1 MLESYSSSL
10 TLRILDKHRILR
22 NVARATAGK
31 TTEDNMRACIIKM
44 ILSTDMVFHYEL
56 QANLAS
62 LVEITAYRLHQRDME
77 ATADMP
83 PATTTTS
90 DNPHHRSSASTDNSI
105 SSLNTAD
112 LSLPSPTAAPSPSS
126 STKSNGCTDSSSEH
140 FVTDIFRGDKSPLPH
155 FEQRY
160 SYFSDTDCGDVY
172 PLMLDDPLLDQQE
185 RQMMCQIILHAADI
199 SNPLR
204 PWPVCRNWST
214 LVCQE
219 FFRQG
224 DEEKK
229 HGLPVSPNMD
239 RDCVTQMMVGMQFGD
254 YIVGP
259 FFELFA
265 TLFPR
270 ADTLVQQLKQNR
282 IEWQNMEDENAEKTT
297 STTATKSAD
306 HRISKVSSA
315 ASSATN
321 ISQQSAA
328 TAPAGV
334 PGEHGRQPSDMLP
347 DRNILNPAGRRVS
360 VAAGM
365 VVIPDNIEE
374 SVVKTPAKVRR
385 RLLGP
390 RSVSDT
396 GKTLSKMKEFI
407 KQHHHHSK
415 DHHPPSLNQQ
425 HHHHSHQEDC
435 NSSSSLSTKERK
447 DKHHSIPSPSYLHRR
462 VYKPSQSRRS
472 SGSDIDNACFDC
484 HHQRRATSPEPP
496 P

>member
-1 MLESYSSSL
+1 MESYSSSL
-10 TLRILDKHRILR
+10 TLKILDKHRILR
-22 NVARATAGK
+22 NVGRATAGK

-62 LVEITAYRLHQRDME
+62 LVEITACRLHQRDME
-77 ATADMP
+77 ATADMLP
-83 PATTTTS
+83 ITS
-90 DNPHHRSSASTDNSI
+90 DHHHHRLSASTDNSA
-105 SSLNTAD
+105 SSIATAEVTI
-112 LSLPSPTAAPSPSS
+112 PSPTAPSPSS
-126 STKSNGCTDSSSEH
+126 STKSNSCTDSSSEH

-155 FEQRY
+155 FEKRY
-160 SYFSDTDCGDVY
+160 SYFSDVDCGDVY

-204 PWPVCRNWST
+204 PWPICCDWST

-229 HGLPVSPNMD
+229 RGLSVSPNMD

-259 FFELFA
+259 YFGLFA
-265 TLFPR
+265 ALLPR
-270 ADTLVQQLKQNR
+270 ADTLVQQLKKNR
-282 IEWQNMEDENAEKTT
+282 IEWQNMDEENLEKTT
-297 STTATKSAD
+297 STTSGKNAD
-306 HRISKVSSA
+306 RMSKVSSA
-315 ASSATN
+315 ASSTTN
-321 ISQQSAA
+321 LSQQSAA
-328 TAPAGV
+328 TAPAISE
-334 PGEHGRQPSDMLP
+334 EHGRQPPDMLP

-365 VVIPDNIEE
+365 VVIPDNLEE
-374 SVVKTPAKVRR
+374 SVVKSPKVRR

-407 KQHHHHSK
+407 KQHHLSIHHN
-415 DHHPPSLNQQ
+415 PSLN
-425 HHHHSHQEDC
+425 HHHHHQHQETC
-435 NSSSSLSTKERK
+435 PPSSPSTEEKNDRDPLSSA
-447 DKHHSIPSPSYLHRR
+447 SYLHRR
-462 VYKPSQSRRS
+462 LYRPPQSRRS
-472 SGSDIDNACFDC
+472 SSSEIETSISFNC
-484 HHQRRATSPEPP
+484 HQRRATPP
-496 P
+496 DLT

>member
-83 PATTTTS
+83 AATTTT
-90 DNPHHRSSASTDNSI
+90 DNHHHRSSASTDNSI
-105 SSLNTAD
+105 SSINTAD
-112 LSLPSPTAAPSPSS
+112 LSLPSPTAVPSPSS
-126 STKSNGCTDSSSEH
+126 STKSNGCTDSSSEY

-155 FEQRY
+155 FEKRY

-282 IEWQNMEDENAEKTT
+282 IEWQNMEDENGEKTT
-297 STTATKSAD
+297 STTATKNAD
-306 HRISKVSSA
+306 HRTAKVSSA
-315 ASSATN
+315 ASSATSL
-321 ISQQSAA
+321 SQHSAA

-435 NSSSSLSTKERK
+435 NSSSLSTKERK
-447 DKHHSIPSPSYLHRR
+447 EKHHSIPSPSYLHRR
-462 VYKPSQSRRS
+462 LYKPSQSRRS
-472 SGSDIDNACFDC
+472 SGSDIDSVCFDC
-484 HHQRRATSPEPP
+484 HHQRKPTSPGPP